1 MSTQTR
7 PSLCLFAAVLCLAAF
22 ASPAHAELYKWVD
35 ANGKIHYSDRADAG
49 KAKVDTLVTGPKS
62 APPAAIS
69 ATPDWQQQEAASRK
83 RREQEQADAAK
94 ARAQAPARS
103 RPHEGYRNG
112 KPETD
117 DSRCRLARDVLS
129 GAARHSGGA
138 PTDRNDIEVAQRDV
152 QAFCK

>member
-1 MSTQTR
+1 MSITFTPSR
-7 PSLCLFAAVLCLAAF
+7 PRLLAAALLFAAL

-49 KAKVDTLVTGPKS
+49 KAKVDTLTTAPKAKPS
-62 APPAAIS
+62 TALS
-69 ATPDWQQQEAASRK
+69 STPNWQQQEEESRK
-83 RREQEQADAAK
+83 RREVAQAEAAK
-94 ARAQAPARS
+94 QKAPAQQ

-117 DSRCRLARDVLS
+117 DSRCRLARDILS

-138 PTDRNDIEVAQRDV
+138 PTDRNDIEIAQRDV